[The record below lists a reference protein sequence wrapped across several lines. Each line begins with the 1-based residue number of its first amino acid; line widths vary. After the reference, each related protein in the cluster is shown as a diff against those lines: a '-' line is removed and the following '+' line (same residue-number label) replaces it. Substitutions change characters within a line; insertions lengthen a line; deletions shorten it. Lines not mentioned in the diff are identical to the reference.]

1 MYDASRTYDEVVHF
15 VHVYVVEPH
24 PLDPDPSPYRGEVWE
39 LNYSQRSQ
47 PKSYDARVALAQE
60 IEALLEG
67 NQLMLVDELMP
78 ESRNNPL
85 WCSYGP
91 APNSGYL
98 IDRTGK
104 LRVVNTWIDLSEME
118 ETIDAILAE

>member
-1 MYDASRTYDEVVHF
+1 LTYD
-15 VHVYVVEPH
+15 
-24 PLDPDPSPYRGEVWE
+24 G
-39 LNYSQRSQ
+39 
-47 PKSYDARVALAQE
+47 RVALADE

-67 NQLMLVDELMP
+67 NQLMLVDELTP
-78 ESRNNPL
+78 EQRNNPL

-98 IDRTGK
+98 IDQTGK
-104 LRVVNTWIDLSEME
+104 LRVVNVWIDVNEME

>member
-1 MYDASRTYDEVVHF
+1 VHL
-15 VHVYVVEPH
+15 VHIYVVEPH

-39 LNYSQRSQ
+39 TTYSERSQ
-47 PKSYDARVALAQE
+47 PKSYDARVALARE

-67 NQLMLVDELMP
+67 NQLMLVDELTP

-98 IDRTGK
+98 IDQTGK
-104 LRVVNTWIDLSEME
+104 LREVHTWIHVLQME
-118 ETIDAILAE
+118 WAIDALLAE

>member
-1 MYDASRTYDEVVHF
+1 
-15 VHVYVVEPH
+15 VVEPH

-39 LNYSQRSQ
+39 TTYSERSQ
-47 PKSYDARVALAQE
+47 PKTYDARVGLARE

-67 NQLMLVDELMP
+67 NQLMLVDELTP

-98 IDRTGK
+98 IDQTGE

-118 ETIDAILAE
+118 RTIDAIVGE